1 MDFPGE
7 KLVIKLWET
16 LTEKGIGGLLSP
28 WQATRERRVRNEV
41 RRNEILMLA
50 QAETDAADIR
60 SGKKQLRPDGT
71 LLLTSAGGIP
81 PAADERIEPTLSLSA
96 AVEYGRRATA
106 AAAARSE
113 INATKAI
120 LF

>member
-16 LTEKGIGGLLSP
+16 LAEKGLGSLLSP
-28 WQATRERRVRNEV
+28 WQAGREGRSRNEI
-41 RRNEILMLA
+41 RQNEILMLA

-71 LLLTSAGGIP
+71 LLFTSAVDIP
-81 PAADERIEPTLSLSA
+81 PGADERIQPTLALSS
-96 AVEYGRRATA
+96 AVEYGNRAAA
-106 AAAARSE
+106 AAAARHSPPTP
-113 INATKAI
+113 A
-120 LF
+120 